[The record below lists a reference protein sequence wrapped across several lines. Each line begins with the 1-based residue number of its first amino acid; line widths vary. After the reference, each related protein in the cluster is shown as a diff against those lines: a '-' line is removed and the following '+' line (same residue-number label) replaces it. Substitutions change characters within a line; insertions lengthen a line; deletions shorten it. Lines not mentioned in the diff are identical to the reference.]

1 MRWTRAALV
10 TNSAGCGRR
19 SRVVLTPRRWR
30 QVLREDAQDDGD
42 KKARS
47 PGRARN
53 KLLKPLR
60 AGMPGDSGGP
70 VVTMLVCFIYFARE
84 AAGALGTRHSPR
96 PLLGEGFMHDSGAS
110 RRGNAKLFPAVIAR
124 EGARSS
130 IPETLMIKSRGGGV
144 LDRPVK
150 PDDDSSPQPSFPR
163 KRESGIPETPENKR
177 EAAAYWIPR
186 GSLFSG
192 SPKARPGGGI

>member
-1 MRWTRAALV
+1 MRWTRAPLV

-60 AGMPGDSGGP
+60 AGMPGYSGGP
-70 VVTMLVCFIYFARE
+70 VVTTLVCFIYFARE

-96 PLLGEGFMHDSGAS
+96 PLFSGA
-110 RRGNAKLFPAVIAR
+110 N
-124 EGARSS
+124 
-130 IPETLMIKSRGGGV
+130 V
-144 LDRPVK
+144 LQN
-150 PDDDSSPQPSFPR
+150 S
-163 KRESGIPETPENKR
+163 
-177 EAAAYWIPR
+177 AA
-186 GSLFSG
+186 
-192 SPKARPGGGI
+192 